1 MFTHQLRRTFPLQH
15 FATRYRLT
23 LEQLVL
29 LVTSSLFFLWSTRGS
44 ALCSEASASYWG
56 CLAVF
61 RVLRL
66 TDPLLADWSAV
77 GLIFT
82 MFLTEQ
88 QSSSRSKDKA
98 PAERLTPLQEKE
110 SEIADLR
117 RQVRDFRQENDEVR
131 TKCEDLEAEQKAK
144 NESIERLSND
154 LSRRELEIDSN
165 KERNAQLQER
175 IAQLQGLVQDLFQ
188 KRWQDLNEGFRASK
202 ERYQSDFADARKVMD
217 KESGPVTLAASK
229 TAETNEQANPLQLK
243 QSSLDTLAT
252 ELKSEKVLT
261 ASIDATDNES
271 QMVKIKNEVAQ
282 AQVATEPPGELISS
296 SDEEEEQKTDASV
309 QTGSAAATSQT
320 RGKYWP
326 RGVL

>member
-1 MFTHQLRRTFPLQH
+1 MPI
-15 FATRYRLT
+15 Y
-23 LEQLVL
+23 
-29 LVTSSLFFLWSTRGS
+29 G
-44 ALCSEASASYWG
+44 
-56 CLAVF
+56 
-61 RVLRL
+61 
-66 TDPLLADWSAV
+66 
-77 GLIFT
+77 
-82 MFLTEQ
+82 
-88 QSSSRSKDKA
+88 
-98 PAERLTPLQEKE
+98 
-110 SEIADLR
+110 
-117 RQVRDFRQENDEVR
+117 DFRQENDGVR
-131 TKCEDLEAEQKAK
+131 TKSEDLEAEQKAK
-144 NESIERLSND
+144 NEIIERLSND

-175 IAQLQGLVQDLFQ
+175 NAQLQGLVQDLFQ
-188 KRWQDLNEGFRASK
+188 KRWQYLNEGFQKRWQYENEAFSAFK
-202 ERYQSDFADARKVMD
+202 ERYQSDLADARKVMD

-229 TAETNEQANPLQLK
+229 TAETKEQANPLQLK

-252 ELKSEKVLT
+252 ELKSEKVPT

-282 AQVATEPPGELISS
+282 AQVAMEPPGELISS